1 MRKVFPDY
9 FLITLKGLAMGA
21 ADVVPGVSGGTVAF
35 IAGIYEELI
44 DTINNVDIKFFKN
57 WKEQG
62 LLMAWNKM
70 NGNFLVA
77 LLLGIGISILSFA
90 KLITYLLKTHPIVI
104 WSFFF
109 GLIIASVVYMFKEI
123 TQWKWN
129 SILALMIGT
138 AFAYFITILKPV
150 ESPDGYLYLFISG
163 FIAIIA
169 MILPGISGSFI
180 LLLMGSYE
188 AVMETINN
196 ARDGLFTGNFD
207 MFKEAFF
214 KIVVF
219 ALGALLG
226 IKLFSKVLKWLFEH
240 YKNITLALLIGF
252 MIGALNKIWP
262 WKLVLQTRIN
272 SKGEEVPFL
281 EESVWPTAFDGEPK
295 IFLAIL
301 FSIIGFML
309 IFILEFVANKFK
321 KS

>member
-1 MRKVFPDY
+1 MRKIFPDY

-44 DTINNVDIKFFKN
+44 NTINNVDLKFFKN

-207 MFKEAFF
+207 MFKEAFL

-272 SKGEEVPFL
+272 SKGEAVPFL
-281 EESVWPTAFDGEPK
+281 EQSVWPTAFDGEPK

-321 KS
+321 KA

>member
-262 WKLVLQTRIN
+262 WKLVLQTRKN

>member
-9 FLITLKGLAMGA
+9 FLITLKGLTMGA

-196 ARDGLFTGNFD
+196 ARDGLFKGNFD

-321 KS
+321 KV

>member
-70 NGNFLVA
+70 NGNFLFA
-77 LLLGIGISILSFA
+77 LLFGIGISILSFA
-90 KLITYLLKTHPIVI
+90 KLITYLMKTHPIAI

>member
-138 AFAYFITILKPV
+138 AFAYFMTIL
-150 ESPDGYLYLFISG
+150 SG
-163 FIAIIA
+163 NIF
-169 MILPGISGSFI
+169 FN
-180 LLLMGSYE
+180 
-188 AVMETINN
+188 TINS
-196 ARDGLFTGNFD
+196 GVS
-207 MFKEAFF
+207 
-214 KIVVF
+214 I
-219 ALGALLG
+219 
-226 IKLFSKVLKWLFEH
+226 FSKV
-240 YKNITLALLIGF
+240 A
-252 MIGALNKIWP
+252 
-262 WKLVLQTRIN
+262 
-272 SKGEEVPFL
+272 
-281 EESVWPTAFDGEPK
+281 
-295 IFLAIL
+295 AIL
-301 FSIIGFML
+301 TYNAFVQLTTLLLCCSCLVTTKNAERFFNQLGFL
-309 IFILEFVANKFK
+309 I
-321 KS
+321 

>member
-1 MRKVFPDY
+1 MRKIFPDY
-9 FLITLKGLAMGA
+9 FLITLKGLAMGG

-44 DTINNVDIKFFKN
+44 NTINNVDLKFFKN

-77 LLLGIGISILSFA
+77 LLLGIAISILSFA

-207 MFKEAFF
+207 MFKEAFL

-240 YKNITLALLIGF
+240 YKNLTLALLIGF

-262 WKLVLQTRIN
+262 WKKVLETRIN
-272 SKGEEVPFL
+272 SKGDEVPFL
-281 EESVWPTAFDGEPK
+281 EQSVWPTAFDGEPK

-321 KS
+321 KA